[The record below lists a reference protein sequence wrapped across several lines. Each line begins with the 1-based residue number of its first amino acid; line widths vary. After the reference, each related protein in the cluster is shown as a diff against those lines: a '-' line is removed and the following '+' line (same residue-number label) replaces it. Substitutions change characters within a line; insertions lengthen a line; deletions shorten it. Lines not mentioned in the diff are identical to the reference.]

1 MIARR
6 AGIAVEE
13 AAGRLADMDKRGLAL
28 AIRREGA
35 PALYMAQQF
44 VVGIW
49 EAQINKLSRELI
61 EDFEEYEPAL
71 FDVDT
76 WKKAPQLRTIPVNK
90 SIGVRSEVMP
100 YEQAEEL
107 IAAKE
112 SFSVTNCIC
121 RQEQQV
127 MGKGCGKPLESCLQ
141 MGTAAESVVRTG
153 RGRAISREEAIE
165 ILHRAEK
172 AGLVLQPS
180 NAKDVLFICTCCGC
194 CCGVLKGIKRHPKP
208 ASLVSSPFFAR
219 LDAETCKGCGACIK
233 RCQMEALSVKDDKA
247 ALDADRCIGCGL
259 CVTTCPTSSLSLA
272 RKTEQPYLPGN
283 IIGTYIRLGRA
294 RGKLSITRLIGMQ
307 LKSKLDRLLA
317 HK

>member
-1 MIARR
+1 MIPFITARTAHTKPGEEAVLQKDIYEKLARHLDGLPGGYPKTESGVELRILRRLFTPEDAALALSLSLIAEEPRVIARR

-153 RGRAISREEAIE
+153 REG
-165 ILHRAEK
+165 
-172 AGLVLQPS
+172 PS
-180 NAKDVLFICTCCGC
+180 A
-194 CCGVLKGIKRHPKP
+194 
-208 ASLVSSPFFAR
+208 AR
-219 LDAETCKGCGACIK
+219 
-233 RCQMEALSVKDDKA
+233 R
-247 ALDADRCIGCGL
+247 
-259 CVTTCPTSSLSLA
+259 P
-272 RKTEQPYLPGN
+272 
-283 IIGTYIRLGRA
+283 
-294 RGKLSITRLIGMQ
+294 
-307 LKSKLDRLLA
+307 
-317 HK
+317 